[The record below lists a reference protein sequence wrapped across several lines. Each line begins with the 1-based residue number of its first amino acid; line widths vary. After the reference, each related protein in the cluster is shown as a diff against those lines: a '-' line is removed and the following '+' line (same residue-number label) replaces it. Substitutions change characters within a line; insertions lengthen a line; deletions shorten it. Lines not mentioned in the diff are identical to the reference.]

1 MHPSFFPR
9 SLVLTF
15 TLAAGVLT
23 ALTPGHAAGVTG
35 LAGTTAPALPTSRS
49 VLELPP
55 SKGNAR
61 NSEGSFVTLKDGRI
75 LFVYSHFVGD
85 AYDDHAKAVLAAR
98 ISTDNGD
105 TWSGDTVIA
114 TPGEDKAMN
123 VMSVSLLRLGNGDI
137 GLFYCLR
144 NSWHDLRMQLRRSSD
159 EGRTWSDPVMCMH
172 ASEYYVVNNDRVIR
186 LSSGRLLIPAAW
198 HRKITDANVPES
210 LDWRAIATF
219 FLSDDDGRT
228 WRESSMACT
237 LPSPHTRAGLQEPGV
252 TEMAN
257 GVLWGYAR
265 TDLGRQW
272 EFFSSDGGET
282 WTTPQPSRFSSPV
295 SPLSMKRLPGSN
307 QLLAVWNPIP
317 NYQTRPLEKPSGDR
331 TPLVGAIGVGITD
344 ATWGPTFLVDRNDV
358 DHEGYCYTAI
368 HFTGKSVLLA
378 YCAGGKADT
387 HRLNRLRIRK
397 IDLSAFTAFAPKA
410 K

>member
-1 MHPSFFPR
+1 MTPTHRFFLTSLAGFALGCICLQAAPS
-9 SLVLTF
+9 
-15 TLAAGVLT
+15 
-23 ALTPGHAAGVTG
+23 
-35 LAGTTAPALPTSRS
+35 LAGTTAPSVATSRS

-61 NSEGSFVTLKDGRI
+61 NSEGSFATLKDGRI

-85 AYDDHAKAVLAAR
+85 SFDDHAKAVLAAR
-98 ISTDNGD
+98 VSADDGE

-123 VMSVSLLRLGNGDI
+123 VMSVTLLRLGNGDL

-144 NSWHDLRMQLRRSSD
+144 NSWHDLRMQLRRSTD
-159 EGRTWSDPVMCMH
+159 EGRTWSAPVTCMA

-198 HRKITDANVPES
+198 HRRVADANEDS
-210 LDWRAIATF
+210 SRDWRGIATF

-228 WRESSMACT
+228 WRESTQQCT
-237 LPSPHTRAGLQEPGV
+237 LPSPHTTSGLQETGV
-252 TEMAN
+252 VEMAN

-265 TDLGRQW
+265 TDLSRQY
-272 EFFSSDGGET
+272 EFFSEDGGET
-282 WTTPQPSRFSSPV
+282 WSEARPSRFTSPV
-295 SPLSMKRLPGSN
+295 SPLSMKRLPGTN
-307 QLLAVWNPIP
+307 NLLAVWNPIP
-317 NYQTRPLEKPSGDR
+317 NYQTRPLEKPGGDR
-331 TPLVGAIGVGITD
+331 TPLVGAIGHGVTD
-344 ATWGPTFLVDRNDV
+344 NTWGPTFLVDQNETTQ
-358 DHEGYCYTAI
+358 EGYCYTAI
-368 HFTGKSVLLA
+368 HFTGKAVLLA
-378 YCAGGKADT
+378 YCAGGKGDN

-397 IDLSAFTAFAPKA
+397 IDLPALQALAPKG